1 MNLIKLVFG
10 FWNKQ
15 VDCAI
20 QTHEL
25 TEASVLQAIA
35 DAFDSLGEDE
45 MLTAVSHVFTKGYK
59 KVFDREGIKLLVCV
73 HCFSHFL
80 LSHKPFQEKKNSS
93 SLLSIHHNFW
103 ANHFN
108 ETKVHF
114 ILQSSF
120 VVTQISIASFPLW
133 EIHFFCEKFI
143 FIVRIG
149 KFFER
154 GVAKNSTFFI
164 FKWEMFILNWEWL
177 YFRNDCK
184 NELLTIEMKQLRF
197 ELPWMSSAK

>member
-1 MNLIKLVFG
+1 MDHQISFADFCHKRSKTTTSREGHKSNKLPFLGSLLRSCSLQFLKMNPIKLVFG
-10 FWNKQ
+10 FWNKR

-120 VVTQISIASFPLW
+120 VVTQISIASFPL
-133 EIHFFCEKFI
+133 
-143 FIVRIG
+143 
-149 KFFER
+149 
-154 GVAKNSTFFI
+154 
-164 FKWEMFILNWEWL
+164 
-177 YFRNDCK
+177 
-184 NELLTIEMKQLRF
+184 
-197 ELPWMSSAK
+197 